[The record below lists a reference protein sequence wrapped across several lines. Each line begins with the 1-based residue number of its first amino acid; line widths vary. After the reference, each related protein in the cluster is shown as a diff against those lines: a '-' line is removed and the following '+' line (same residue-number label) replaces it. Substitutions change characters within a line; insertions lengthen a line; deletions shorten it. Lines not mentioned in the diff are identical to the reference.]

1 MPYRAQ
7 RRLANAEAAPY
18 RSVSC
23 RIGTHLA
30 CAESAPAAAPV
41 DVPVV
46 YEACDCPC
54 HSAPSRLATVKVKQ

>member
-1 MPYRAQ
+1 MPYRPE
-7 RRLANAEAAPY
+7 RHLTKAEAAPY
-18 RSVSC
+18 RSASC

-30 CAESAPAAAPV
+30 CAESAPATAPV

-54 HSAPSRLATVKVKQ
+54 HAAPNRPMSGEVQR